1 MRANWRDEN
10 ILPPEDERLCVVH
23 SVKGLKHLARFIDG
37 DWVDEYELTVI
48 NMLYWMPIPL
58 LPNE

>member
-1 MRANWRDEN
+1 MRANWRDHN
-10 ILPPEDERLCVVH
+10 ILPPEDERLCIVH
-23 SVKGLKHLARFIDG
+23 SVNGLKHLARFIDG
-37 DWVDEYELTVI
+37 DWMDEYELTVI

>member
-1 MRANWRDEN
+1 
-10 ILPPEDERLCVVH
+10 VH
-23 SVKGLKHLARFIDG
+23 SVKGLKHLARFIEG